1 MTDQSPAR
9 RYDRRR
15 PLISYVE
22 ETARRAPDAP
32 AVLLGDCV
40 VSHGAL
46 YAMAEAIAA
55 QLADQGVERGDFV
68 ALHAARSLEA
78 LAGMLG
84 ILRAGAAVVPLDPTY
99 AANQLQLIVEDVPL
113 AAALVAGPDTG
124 PEAEAARG
132 LLGDV
137 PMLWMSAMDMAAPA
151 GRDWPRGEGEDPACI
166 VFTSGTTG
174 RPKGV
179 VLPNRALADFGL
191 DQPVIGLRAEDVMLH
206 ASSIACDGGLIE
218 VWPALLNGA
227 ALAVVP
233 GVKPALDRVA
243 EVMAHHRVTATSF
256 YIGMHQLMVDHHPE
270 AFAGVR
276 LSMAGGDVVP
286 PECIRRLR
294 AVCPGVRFVNIYGPS
309 ETTCISL
316 VQEVTDDLLTGA
328 PIPIGAPMAGD
339 TAFVMGDDMAEVPDG
354 EAGQL
359 AIGGEG
365 VALGYY
371 GLPRK
376 SSAVFVEDPRAGRSG
391 TVYLTGDRACR
402 RADGVFEFLGRADRQ
417 IKLGGRRIELD
428 GIEHVI
434 RGCAGVRDAFVEAV
448 PGPAGDK
455 RLAAAVLP
463 ADAMPPDA
471 DAFVSALFAAL
482 DAQLHPQMLPRHVQ
496 LLEALPVTAAGKPD
510 RKAVCRVL
518 EAGLAKEA
526 AAAVAGD
533 GTSGAAGDRR
543 FVRDIVAA
551 VWDEILGCG
560 AVAEGATFFEAGG
573 NSLQLIDAHARIE
586 ARLDLAFDIATL
598 FEAPRLGDLAA
609 SLVEQGARAPDGNAA
624 AEAAL
629 PEADVRHARDT
640 VAEVWDTILGCGAV
654 ADDVTFFGAGGN
666 SLQLID
672 AHARIEARLGLGF
685 DIAQLFATPRLGDLA
700 AVLVEKG
707 ARAPEAAPVAAV
719 PVAVALAPEAGA
731 SAPAPVPAAVP
742 SGAIAVIGMAL
753 RVPGARSRADF
764 WQALCDGQN
773 LIPRFEAD
781 ELEDA
786 VPPEARAGDSY
797 VPARGALD
805 EVDMFDAAHFGI
817 LPREAALMDPQARL
831 FLEMCV
837 EALEDGGLDPRRAP
851 GAVGVYAGCSVST
864 YLIQNVLG
872 DRAAVE
878 SFTGGFQIGNYAT
891 MTGNITDTLATR
903 VAYKL
908 DLKGPALTIGTA
920 CSTSLTAIAQAV
932 AALRAGQADAM
943 LAGGLSITF
952 PQKRGY
958 VTQEGGMSSADGLCR
973 PFDAQ
978 AAGTVFGHGG
988 GVIVL
993 KRLEDARA
1001 AGDHVYGVIRGV
1013 GLNNDGADKISF
1025 TAPSVGGQA
1034 EAIRAAHRDAGVAA
1048 DSISYVECHG
1058 TATPLGDPVEV
1069 RALAQAFGPGETRC
1083 TLGSVKGNIGHLD
1096 AGAGVVGVIKTLM
1109 MLEAREIPP
1118 VAHFRT
1124 PNPRIGLERMRFDI
1138 AAGLTPWRADGP
1150 LRAGVSAFGI
1160 GGTNVHVVL
1169 EEAPA
1174 AAASVHVGGVQILPI
1189 SASSPAALAR
1199 MAGTL
1204 ADALEAPGAP
1214 ALADAAFTLQEG
1226 RRALPYRGA
1235 VVGES
1240 HAETAARLRA
1250 LATGAVPPVP
1260 GAQPRLAFLFPGQ
1273 GAQYPGMGRGLYQA
1287 EPEFARWIDTGVE
1300 VLGAALG
1307 DEMRRLVVLGE
1318 ATDAEA
1324 ARALR
1329 DTRLTQPALFLVEYA
1344 LARLWLARGVRPDA
1358 LAGHSV
1364 GEFAA
1369 AALAGVMSF
1378 EDALGLIA
1386 KRGALMQSMPGGA
1399 MLSVRAPLPVVERY
1413 LDGGIDLAAANAPKM
1428 QVVAG
1433 PEAAVAALEARLAA
1447 EGIAARRLH
1456 TSHAFHSAMMD
1467 PVVAELETAARGLTL
1482 RAPEIPIVSTVTG
1495 REMEAATATDPAYWA
1510 RQARATVR
1518 FADALQRLA
1527 AEAPPVLLEVGPGAT
1542 LTTFAAQVLG
1552 REGHAGLLQSL
1563 PDHAGGQSDAEAMA
1577 AAFAGLWTAG
1587 WPADWAAAG
1596 PRGARKVPLPG
1607 IAWQRKRHWI
1617 DAPASRAQAPAPEFS
1632 LSTTAAPEAPAPRSE
1647 VPMVTS
1653 IPMTQDRKPR
1663 LVADLTAMMSDLSG
1677 EALGPDEA
1685 GVPFLELGF
1694 DSLFLGQVA
1703 QAVGRDFGVTVSFR
1717 SLMADH
1723 PTIAALAAHLD
1734 AEMPAEVVETAP
1746 APAPANV
1753 VAPVAQPAPVVAA
1766 PVLQAARAM
1775 PAAGLEGVIARQMD
1789 AMQAMFRDQLAA
1801 LGGGGAAPVPAAA
1814 PVAAVPATVPAPVAA
1829 PAVERPAADPA
1840 EDEAPRGFR
1849 VGRAPVL
1856 GDATL
1861 SDAQL
1866 AFARDLA
1873 RRYGE
1878 RFAQSKAHT
1887 QRYRATHAD
1896 PRTVAG
1902 YRQEWKELVF
1912 PVVAARAKGAWI
1924 EDAEGN
1930 RFVDMVNGFGQTAFG
1945 HSPDFVTEAVTRQME
1960 RGFPIGPQADMAGPV
1975 AERFAAM
1982 TGHARVT
1989 FCNTGSEAV
1998 MAAMRLARAVT
2009 GRQKVVVFRNDY
2021 HGQFDEVLVK
2031 ARTRGDS
2038 PDALPIAPGIPR
2050 SGLSNMAVLGYG
2062 DAASLDWIRANM
2074 ADIAA
2079 VVVEPV
2085 QSRHPAHR
2093 PEDFVRALRG
2103 LTAEGGAALVMDEVV
2118 TGFRTG
2124 PRGMQ
2129 GVWGIQGDMAT
2140 YGKVVGGGMPVGV
2153 LAGDARFMDALD
2165 GGAWAYGD
2173 DSTPET
2179 APTFFAGTF
2188 VRHPLVIAAVDAT
2201 LAHMEAEGDRLWVET
2216 AARSAALAGEMRGAL
2231 EARGLPDLIENYS
2244 SWHVLKTT
2252 AHDPRASL
2260 LYPLM
2265 RLRGVHV
2272 LDGFCGFLT
2281 TQHGEAECR
2290 AVADAFAASLD
2301 EVQAVGILAPE
2312 RAVDVAAPV
2321 AAPVAALATVA
2332 APSGSAADLPAQV
2345 PLTDNMREIW
2355 MAHQMGD
2362 AAAAS
2367 FNESVSITLEGALD
2381 EAALARALAALVAR
2395 HDALRLRF
2403 DRSGAH
2409 FAVLPAAVPEI
2420 ARHDLSG
2427 GADAQAELQTLLA
2440 DDAALPFDLAEDWPF
2455 RIALVRLA
2463 AERHVLVFTAHHI
2476 VCDGWAMGVLFDDL
2490 AVLYAAGAEGRQAGL
2505 PPAPS
2510 FARHALTQAGL
2521 APAPEVL
2528 AHWRARY
2535 ADIPDLPDLPTDR
2548 PRPAVKTWD
2557 GGTYTAHVGADA
2569 MRALRKTGGRNGATL
2584 FATLFAGLQ
2593 MTLGRLSGASDV
2605 VLAVPTAG
2613 QMEAGQGL
2621 VGHCVN
2627 FLPMRAPF
2635 DPAEPAAAHLR
2646 RASAAVLEAFDHG
2659 GVTLG
2664 RLVHEL
2670 EVPRGLT
2677 RLPLTEVQFNLE
2689 RLPEP
2694 ALAAGL
2700 TLSMAPNPKAAVNFD
2715 LFVNVAEGSDG
2726 LRIDVDY
2733 NSLLFHA
2740 DTVARWV
2747 DHYVTLLASLA
2758 EDPDRAIEA
2767 LPMMTARQESALDG
2781 GLNATARD
2789 WDGAGLVELV
2799 ARQARLRPDAMAVA
2813 NGHGTLSYAGL
2824 EARTDAIAAHLQR
2837 LLPGR
2842 GQRVAVAV
2850 PRGVNMPVALLGVL
2864 KAGHAYVP
2872 LDPTQPKARL
2882 CSIIETAEAALLLT
2896 DCEET
2901 AAFAGDLDLP
2911 HTTLE
2916 AVADGGVPA
2925 PVTQDP
2931 GAAAYVIFTSGSTG
2945 TPKGVEVPMR
2955 AMVNFLQ
2962 SMAETPGFGPGDRI
2976 LAVTTVMF
2984 DIAVLEMFLPLVT
2997 GGTTVVASRK
3007 EVLDGFAMVRRLR
3020 SEGFTHLQSTPTL
3033 LGMLLEAGFEPGP
3046 GLKIMAGGEP
3056 IGADL
3061 AERLM
3066 AGGAELWNMYGPTE
3080 TTVWSAVRQLRPGG
3094 AITIGA
3100 PIANT
3105 TLHVLDAHAR
3115 PVPAGVPGELNIG
3128 GAGLATGYFGRADLT
3143 AAAFREVTLGGVP
3156 QRLYRTGDMAV
3167 RLADGQIRVLG
3178 RKDRQIKLRG
3188 FRIELEEIEA
3198 RLRAFPG
3205 IAACA
3210 VEVRARANGQAALV
3224 GYVVPEEGQRPQ
3236 AADLS
3241 RALAAQLPDYMV
3253 PQAWVPLSAL
3263 PRTAN
3268 GKLDRKALPD
3278 PEVAA
3283 PVQSL
3288 RPVEGPATETERR
3301 LTAIWSEVLGQ
3312 ASLSVTDTVFALGAD
3327 SLDVFR
3333 IAARM
3338 LDAGLGLEAR
3348 DVLQHGSIRALAA
3361 FADGRG
3367 EAGPQRPSLKSFR
3380 AGAMRGAARA
3390 S

>member
-1 MTDQSPAR
+1 MTDQGPAR
-9 RYDRRR
+9 RYERHRT
-15 PLISYVE
+15 LISYVE
-22 ETARRAPDAP
+22 ETARRAPGAP
-32 AVLLGDCV
+32 AVLAGDRV
-40 VSHGAL
+40 ISHGAL
-46 YAMAEAIAA
+46 YAMAEAVAA
-55 QLADQGVERGDFV
+55 QLADRGVGRGDFV
-68 ALHAARSLEA
+68 GLHAARSTEA

-99 AANQLQLIVEDVPL
+99 AANQLQVIVEDVPL
-113 AAALVAGPDTG
+113 AAALVAGPETG
-124 PEAEAARG
+124 EGADAARA

-137 PMLWMSAMDMAAPA
+137 PALWMSAMDMTAPA
-151 GRDWPRGEGEDPACI
+151 ARAWPEGEGEDPACI

-191 DQPVIGLRAEDVMLH
+191 DQPVIGLHADDVMLH

-233 GVKPALDRVA
+233 GMKPALDRVD
-243 EVMAHHRVTATSF
+243 EVMVRHRVTATSF
-256 YIGMHQLMVDHHPE
+256 YIGMHQLMVDHHAE

-276 LSMAGGDVVP
+276 LAMAGGDVVP
-286 PECIRRLR
+286 PDCIRRLR

-328 PIPIGAPMAGD
+328 PIPIGAPMVGD
-339 TAFVMGDDMAEVPDG
+339 TAFVIGDDMAEVPDG

-376 SSAVFVEDPRAGRSG
+376 SAAVFIEDPRPGRSG
-391 TVYLTGDRACR
+391 KVYLTGDMARR

-434 RGCAGVRDAFVEAV
+434 RGCAGVHDAFVEAV
-448 PGPAGDK
+448 SGPAGDK
-455 RLAAAVLP
+455 RIAAAVLP
-463 ADAMPPDA
+463 EGGLPGDEA
-471 DAFVSALFAAL
+471 AFVSALL
-482 DAQLHPQMLPRHVQ
+482 DAMGRELHPQMLPRHVH

-510 RKAVCRVL
+510 RKAVRAVL
-518 EAGLAKEA
+518 EAGLARD
-526 AAAVAGD
+526 AAVVASVD
-533 GTSGAAGDRR
+533 GRSGAAGDRR
-543 FVRDIVAA
+543 HVRDAVAA

-560 AVAEGATFFEAGG
+560 AVAEDRTFFEAGG
-573 NSLQLIDAHARIE
+573 NSLQLVDAHARIE
-586 ARLDLAFDIATL
+586 ARLGLVFDIATL

-609 SLVEQGARAPDGNAA
+609 ALVKQGARAPEGSGA

-629 PEADVRHARDT
+629 PEADLRHARDT
-640 VAEVWDTILGCGAV
+640 VADVWDGILGCGTV
-654 ADDVTFFGAGGN
+654 GDDVTFFGAGGN

-672 AHARIEARLGLGF
+672 AHARIEARLGLAF
-685 DIAQLFATPRLGDLA
+685 DIAELFATPRLGDLA

-719 PVAVALAPEAGA
+719 PVAVAVPVADAPDP
-731 SAPAPVPAAVP
+731 APAAQAEP
-742 SGAIAVIGMAL
+742 SGAIAVVGMAM
-753 RVPGARSRADF
+753 RVPGARSRAAF
-764 WQALCDGQN
+764 WQALCEGRN
-773 LIPRFEAD
+773 LIPRFGVD

-786 VPPEARAGDSY
+786 VPPEARAEDSY

-805 EVDMFDAAHFGI
+805 DVDMFDAAHFGI

-851 GAVGVYAGCSVST
+851 GPVGVYAGCSVST

-958 VTQEGGMSSADGLCR
+958 VTQEGGMSSPDGLCR

-988 GVIVL
+988 GVILL
-993 KRLEDARA
+993 KRLEDALA

-1069 RALAQAFGPGETRC
+1069 RALAQAFGPGEARC

-1118 VAHFRT
+1118 VAHFHK
-1124 PNPRIGLERMRFDI
+1124 PNPRIGLEAMRFDI
-1138 AAGLTPWRADGP
+1138 ASARMPWRADGP

-1160 GGTNVHVVL
+1160 GGTNAHVVL
-1169 EEAPA
+1169 EEAPLVTA
-1174 AAASVHVGGVQILPI
+1174 TEAVDGVQILPL
-1189 SASSPAALAR
+1189 SASSPAALAE
-1199 MAGTL
+1199 MADAL
-1204 ADALEAPGAP
+1204 ADALEAPGAA
-1214 ALADAAFTLQEG
+1214 ALADVAFTLQDG

-1240 HAETAARLRA
+1240 HGEAAARLRA
-1250 LATGAVPPVP
+1250 LAAGTMPPVP
-1260 GAQPRLAFLFPGQ
+1260 GAPPRLAFLFPGQ
-1273 GAQYPGMGRGLYQA
+1273 GAQYPGMGRGLYET
-1287 EPEFARWIDTGVE
+1287 EPAFARWIDAGVD
-1300 VLGAALG
+1300 VLGAGLG

-1344 LARLWLARGVRPDA
+1344 LAQLWQARGVRPDV

-1369 AALAGVMSF
+1369 AALAGVMRF

-1386 KRGALMQSMPGGA
+1386 KRGALMQAMPGGA
-1399 MLSVRAPLPVVERY
+1399 MLSVRAPLEVVERH
-1413 LDGGIDLAAANAPKM
+1413 LGDGVDLAAANAPKM

-1433 PEAAVAALEARLAA
+1433 PEDAVAALEARLAG

-1467 PVVAELETAARGLTL
+1467 PVVGELEAAARGLTL

-1495 REMEAATATDPAYWA
+1495 QAMDAATATDPAYWA
-1510 RQARATVR
+1510 GQARATVR

-1552 REGHAGLLQSL
+1552 REGHAGLVQSL
-1563 PDHAGGQSDAEAMA
+1563 PDHAGAQGDAEAMA
-1577 AAFAGLWTAG
+1577 AAFGGLWAAGL
-1587 WPADWAAAG
+1587 PVDWAAAG

-1617 DAPASRAQAPAPEFS
+1617 DAPARAVAPEIS
-1632 LSTTAAPEAPAPRSE
+1632 LSPTAAAETPAQCSE
-1647 VPMVTS
+1647 VSMVTS

-1717 SLMADH
+1717 SLMTDY
-1723 PTIAALAAHLD
+1723 PTISALAAHLD
-1734 AEMPAEVVETAP
+1734 AEMPAEVVETSAPVAEAAP
-1746 APAPANV
+1746 A
-1753 VAPVAQPAPVVAA
+1753 APVAQPAQVVAA
-1766 PVLQAARAM
+1766 PVLPAAQVV
-1775 PAAGLEGVIARQMD
+1775 PAAGLEGVIARQME

-1801 LGGGGAAPVPAAA
+1801 LGGGVAAAA
-1814 PVAAVPATVPAPVAA
+1814 PVMAPVAAATAPVPVPAPVAA
-1829 PAVERPAADPA
+1829 PAVMRPAADPA

-1861 SDAQL
+1861 TDAQL

-1878 RFAQSKAHT
+1878 RFAKSKAHT
-1887 QRYRATHAD
+1887 QKYRAVHAD

-1930 RFVDMVNGFGQTAFG
+1930 RFVDLVNGFGQTAFG
-1945 HSPDFVTEAVTRQME
+1945 HSPEFVTEAVARQME

-2009 GRQKVVVFRNDY
+2009 ERQKVVVFRNDY

-2062 DAASLDWIRANM
+2062 DGASLDWIRANM

-2140 YGKVVGGGMPVGV
+2140 YGKVVGGGMPIGV

-2173 DSTPET
+2173 DSTPGT

-2216 AARSAALAGEMRGAL
+2216 AARSAALATEMRGAL
-2231 EARGLPDLIENYS
+2231 AARGLPDLIEDYS

-2290 AVADAFAASLD
+2290 AAADAFAASLD

-2321 AAPVAALATVA
+2321 AVPVAPVAEPAG
-2332 APSGSAADLPAQV
+2332 APLLEEV
-2345 PLTDNMREIW
+2345 PLTDSQREIW
-2355 MAHQMGD
+2355 MTHQLGD
-2362 AAAAS
+2362 APAAS
-2367 FNESVSITLEGALD
+2367 FNESASIALEGALD
-2381 EAALARALAALVAR
+2381 EAALARALAALIAR

-2409 FAVLPAAVPEI
+2409 FTVAPAHVPEI
-2420 ARHDLSG
+2420 ARHDLSQAADPR
-2427 GADAQAELQTLLA
+2427 GALEALVLE
-2440 DDAALPFDLAEDWPF
+2440 DAAVPFDLTLDPPCRF
-2455 RIALVRLA
+2455 ALVRLA
-2463 AERHVLVFTAHHI
+2463 EERHVLIFNAHHI
-2476 VCDGWAMGVLFDDL
+2476 VCDGWSMGVLFDDL
-2490 AVLYAAGAEGRQAGL
+2490 AALYAAVAEGRAVDL

-2510 FARHALTQAGL
+2510 FARHAQAEASR
-2521 APAPEVL
+2521 APAPGVL
-2528 AHWRARY
+2528 EHWRAVY
-2535 ADIPDLPDLPTDR
+2535 ADIPDLPDLPTDAA
-2548 PRPAVKTWD
+2548 RPAAKAWD
-2557 GGTYTAHVGADA
+2557 GAMYTTQLGADV

-2593 MTLGRLSGASDV
+2593 MTLGRLSGARDI

-2613 QMEAGQGL
+2613 QMEGEQGL

-2627 FLPMRAPF
+2627 FLPIRAAF
-2635 DPAEPAAAHLR
+2635 DPAEPAAEHLK
-2646 RASAAVLEAFDHG
+2646 RAGGAVLDAFSNGD
-2659 GVTLG
+2659 VTLG
-2664 RLVHEL
+2664 RLVQEL
-2670 EVPRGLT
+2670 DVPRGLS

-2694 ALAAGL
+2694 AVAAGL
-2700 TLSMAPNPKAAVNFD
+2700 TLSLEPNPKTALNHD
-2715 LFVNVAEGSDG
+2715 LFVNLAESSEG
-2726 LRIDVDY
+2726 LRIDVY
-2733 NSLLFHA
+2733 FNTVLFRA
-2740 DTVARWV
+2740 ETVARWV
-2747 DHYVTLLASLA
+2747 DHYLTLLSAMA
-2758 EDPDRAIEA
+2758 EDPARAIGA
-2767 LPMMTARQESALDG
+2767 LPLMTAAKEAALDN
-2781 GLNATARD
+2781 GLNETARR

-2799 ARQARLRPDAMAVA
+2799 SRQARLRPDALAVA
-2813 NGHGTLSYAGL
+2813 NGRGALTYAEL

-2850 PRGVNMPVALLGVL
+2850 PRGVNMPAALLGVL

-2872 LDPTQPKARL
+2872 LDPTQPRARL

-2911 HTTLE
+2911 HTTLD
-2916 AVADGGVPA
+2916 AVAEGGVPVPA
-2925 PVTQDP
+2925 VHDP
-2931 GAAAYVIFTSGSTG
+2931 EAAAYVIFTSGSTG
-2945 TPKGVEVPMR
+2945 TPKGVEVPMK
-2955 AMVNFLQ
+2955 AVVNFLQ
-2962 SMAETPGFGPGDRI
+2962 SMSETPGFGAGDRI

-2984 DIAVLEMFLPLVT
+2984 DIAVLEMFLPLIV
-2997 GGTTVVASRK
+2997 GGTTVVASRD
-3007 EVLDGFAMVRRLR
+3007 EVLDGFAMARRLR
-3020 SEGFTHLQSTPTL
+3020 DEGFTHLQSTPTL

-3080 TTVWSAVRQLRPGG
+3080 TTVWSAVRRLRPGG

-3105 TLHVLDAHAR
+3105 TLHVLDAHDR
-3115 PVPAGVPGELNIG
+3115 PVPVGVAGELNIG
-3128 GAGLATGYFGRADLT
+3128 GDGLATGYFGREDLT
-3143 AAAFREVTLGGVP
+3143 AAAFREVALGGVP

-3167 RLADGQIRVLG
+3167 RLADGEIRVLG

-3188 FRIELEEIEA
+3188 FRIELEDIEA
-3198 RLRAFPG
+3198 RLRALPG
-3205 IAACA
+3205 IATCA

-3236 AADLS
+3236 PADLA

-3278 PEVAA
+3278 PELAA
-3283 PVQSL
+3283 PVQPL
-3288 RPVEGPATETERR
+3288 RPVEAPATDTERR
-3301 LTAIWSEVLGQ
+3301 LAEIWTEVLGQ
-3312 ASLSVTDTVFALGAD
+3312 PALSVTDTVFALGAD

-3361 FADGRG
+3361 FADARG

-3380 AGAMRGAARA
+3380 GGAMRGAARA